1 MEVIN
6 DPIFQ
11 EWVDFRCQLM
21 ADALRQI
28 SEYAKSLNPEVAM
41 ETNPGGI
48 TGQNVPWEL
57 GVDHARILKFTQA
70 FWSEEGNPPEFTADG
85 RLISKIRSF
94 KLARTYNNVL
104 LTPMPNGAVSLAESL
119 AFNQAPGCFGSDPLP
134 PEILN
139 YIDFYRKNRGL
150 YLESEDIG
158 PVAVLRSYASLT
170 YHNASAQLSAILVE
184 QALIQSHIP
193 FSLVFDE
200 HLRDLS
206 AYKVLIL
213 PNSECL
219 SDEQLTLIRR
229 YVDQGGGLVV
239 NEQAGLYD
247 EWRRLRVQPGLS
259 ELVDHQ
265 PTGSSYQQEVKPT
278 SAIAGAT
285 LRKQVGRGR
294 VAYLPAVEFDGPLPP
309 TIPGFEIL
317 NPFWKRTENWKDI
330 VDAMGWAAN
339 ARCHLLSMVPT
350 TWSPTTLLAAQE
362 PALSDSSGQLRRSQ
376 QAVRRRISIRA
387 NALPRPA
394 SSQVT
399 IYSPESKK
407 RALSTSQAA
416 ARPSTSP
423 CPE

>member
-1 MEVIN
+1 MEI
-6 DPIFQ
+6 
-11 EWVDFRCQLM
+11 
-21 ADALRQI
+21 
-28 SEYAKSLNPEVAM
+28 
-41 ETNPGGI
+41 NPGGI
-48 TGQNVPWEL
+48 TGINNTWEA
-57 GVDHARILKFTQA
+57 GVDHARLLKFTQA
-70 FWSEEGNPPEFTADG
+70 FWSEEGDPPEFTADG

-119 AFNQAPGCFGSDPLP
+119 AFNQTPGCFGSDPLL

-150 YLESEDIG
+150 YLDSEDIS

-170 YHNASAQLSAILVE
+170 YHNANAQLSAILVE
-184 QALIQSHIP
+184 QALIQSRIP

-206 AYKVLIL
+206 AYNVLIL

-239 NEQAGLYD
+239 TEQAGLYD

-265 PTGSSYQQEVKPT
+265 PTGSSYQEEVKPT
-278 SAIAGAT
+278 SPIAGAT

-294 VAYLPAVEFDGPLPP
+294 VAYLPAVQFDGPLPP
-309 TIPGFEIL
+309 AIPGFEIT
-317 NPFWKRTENWKDI
+317 NTFWKRPKNWKEI
-330 VDAMGWAAN
+330 MDAISWAAN
-339 ARCHLLSMVPT
+339 DPLPFVVDGPDYLVANYTWQPKNRRYLIHLVNYDVANKPSIG
-350 TWSPTTLLAAQE
+350 E
-362 PALSDSSGQLRRSQ
+362 
-376 QAVRRRISIRA
+376 ISIRV
-387 NALPRPA
+387 NSLPRLA
-394 SSQVT
+394 SSQIT
-399 IYSPESKK
+399 LYSPESKEP
-407 RALSTSQAA
+407 RTLNFTSSGSAINFTVPGIATYALVAIQQ
-416 ARPSTSP
+416 
-423 CPE
+423 